1 MKALLLSLWLAA
13 AGCGVAIANESRHSA
28 IVDMPE
34 VMTLTHASPDTW
46 DTLPPVQANDCSRPE
61 HSGRGDVE
69 CEPTAGQEQLTAV
82 RLLWQTR
89 KADPGHDRSDWANR
103 IVVVAFKENDG
114 GSARALR

>member
-61 HSGRGDVE
+61 YSGRGDVE
-69 CEPTAGQEQLTAV
+69 CDPTAGQQLTAV
-82 RLLWQTR
+82 RLPL
-89 KADPGHDRSDWANR
+89 ADTQGGPGAM
-103 IVVVAFKENDG
+103 IVPIG
-114 GSARALR
+114 RTALLLGRLR

>member
-61 HSGRGDVE
+61 HSRPGDVE
-69 CEPTAGQEQLTAV
+69 CDPTAGQEQLTAV
-82 RLLWQTR
+82 RLPL
-89 KADPGHDRSDWANR
+89 ADTQGGPGP
-103 IVVVAFKENDG
+103 
-114 GSARALR
+114 